1 MDQEESEKEI
11 VHFYHSIIE
20 SESDA
25 IITSDASKCIRSWN
39 KGAEKIFGYKKKEI
53 IGKPITLIIPKIY
66 HAEHD
71 KGMDR
76 LNNNMDPKVIGQ
88 VKERSGLRNNGT
100 EFPIELTLGLW
111 KDKGVNYYSA
121 IIRDISKRK
130 ENEGLIQEQN
140 KRFQVISSSKNDAI
154 ITSDETKRILS
165 WNKGAEHIFG
175 YVAEEAIGQPI
186 TLIIPKQLHERHN
199 MGMDRMNRGEPP
211 RVIGEVLEL
220 MAIKNGGEDF
230 PIELTLGSWDNNGK
244 KYYSGIIRDI
254 SEKKQAE
261 EALEKANE
269 IIKGQ
274 KERME
279 KELNAAHEIQM
290 SMVPL
295 TFPPFPERKEFSIY
309 ATLEPALEVGGDFYD
324 FFFIDEDRLCFC
336 VGDVSGKGVP
346 AALFMA
352 VTRTMIKSKASSDPS
367 TASIL
372 TFVNEQIS
380 QENPK
385 CMFVTLWV
393 GVLDVRTGE
402 VTYTNAGHNP
412 PYLKRV
418 DGSLEKLDMLHGPVV
433 GVVEGLVYGEDKLK
447 ISSEDL
453 LLVFTDGV
461 TEEIDV
467 NDELYGNMRLETL
480 LSEMT
485 VVSVER
491 SVQDVVASVREFQGE
506 SKQDDDITVL
516 ALQFH
521 A

>member
-1 MDQEESEKEI
+1 MAGKLPFLSLGSVRAKFLAFVSIMHDITERKRTEEQLAEKEAHLRLVFDNMPGEI
-11 VHFYHSIIE
+11 VYT
-20 SESDA
+20 D
-25 IITSDASKCIRSWN
+25 
-39 KGAEKIFGYKKKEI
+39 KELNI
-53 IGKPITLIIPKIY
+53 VLCTDRFADSY
-66 HAEHD
+66 HAPRELLQPGRPYPQFLRYLAEH
-71 KGMDR
+71 GYYGEG
-76 LNNNMDPKVIGQ
+76 DPDAFVA
-88 VKERSGLRNNGT
+88 ERVESLRNPSDKTSETRTPDGHIYEIHRRRAATGGT
-100 EFPIELTLGLW
+100 VTVMSDITERKRMEGEL
-111 KDKGVNYYSA
+111 
-121 IIRDISKRK
+121 
-130 ENEGLIQEQN
+130 QE
-140 KRFQVISSSKNDAI
+140 A
-154 ITSDETKRILS
+154 
-165 WNKGAEHIFG
+165 
-175 YVAEEAIGQPI
+175 Y
-186 TLIIPKQLHERHN
+186 
-199 MGMDRMNRGEPP
+199 
-211 RVIGEVLEL
+211 
-220 MAIKNGGEDF
+220 
-230 PIELTLGSWDNNGK
+230 
-244 KYYSGIIRDI
+244 GIIKD
-254 SEKKQAE
+254 
-261 EALEKANE
+261 
-269 IIKGQ
+269 Q

-279 KELNAAHEIQM
+279 KELNVAHEIQM

-295 TFPPFPERKEFSIY
+295 TFPPFPERKEFTIY

-352 VTRTMIKSKASSDPS
+352 VTRTMIKSKASADPS

-380 QENPK
+380 QENPN

-393 GVLDVRTGE
+393 GVLDIRTGE

-433 GVVEGLVYGEDKLK
+433 GAVEGLVYGEDKLK
-447 ISSEDL
+447 FGSEDL
-453 LLVFTDGV
+453 LLAFTDGV

-467 NDELYGNMRLETL
+467 NDELYGDMRLEAL

-485 VVSVER
+485 VVSVEQ

-506 SKQDDDITVL
+506 SAQDDDITVL

>member
-1 MDQEESEKEI
+1 MAGKLPFLSLGSVRAKFLAFVSIMHDITERKRTEEQLAEKEAHLRLVFDNMPGEI
-11 VHFYHSIIE
+11 VYT
-20 SESDA
+20 D
-25 IITSDASKCIRSWN
+25 
-39 KGAEKIFGYKKKEI
+39 KELNI
-53 IGKPITLIIPKIY
+53 VLCTDRFADSY
-66 HAEHD
+66 HAPRELLQPGRPYPQFLRYLAEH
-71 KGMDR
+71 GYYGEG
-76 LNNNMDPKVIGQ
+76 DPDAFVA
-88 VKERSGLRNNGT
+88 ERVESLRNPSDKTSETRTPDGHIYEIHRRRAATGGT
-100 EFPIELTLGLW
+100 VT
-111 KDKGVNYYSA
+111 VMS
-121 IIRDISKRK
+121 DITERKRL
-130 ENEGLIQEQN
+130 EGDLQE
-140 KRFQVISSSKNDAI
+140 A
-154 ITSDETKRILS
+154 
-165 WNKGAEHIFG
+165 
-175 YVAEEAIGQPI
+175 Y
-186 TLIIPKQLHERHN
+186 
-199 MGMDRMNRGEPP
+199 
-211 RVIGEVLEL
+211 
-220 MAIKNGGEDF
+220 
-230 PIELTLGSWDNNGK
+230 
-244 KYYSGIIRDI
+244 GIIKD
-254 SEKKQAE
+254 
-261 EALEKANE
+261 
-269 IIKGQ
+269 Q

-279 KELNAAHEIQM
+279 KELNVAHEIQM

-352 VTRTMIKSKASSDPS
+352 VTRTMIKSKASADPS

-380 QENPK
+380 QENPS

-393 GVLDVRTGE
+393 GVLNTRTGE

-433 GVVEGLVYGEDKLK
+433 GAVEGLVYGEDKLK
-447 ISSEDL
+447 FSSEDL
-453 LLVFTDGV
+453 LLAFTDGV

-467 NDELYGNMRLETL
+467 NDELYGDTRLETL

-485 VVSVER
+485 DVPVER

-506 SKQDDDITVL
+506 SEQDDDITVL

>member
-1 MDQEESEKEI
+1 MAGKLPFLSLGSVRAKFLAFVSIMHDITERKRTEEQLAEKEAHLRLVFDNMPGEI
-11 VHFYHSIIE
+11 VYT
-20 SESDA
+20 D
-25 IITSDASKCIRSWN
+25 
-39 KGAEKIFGYKKKEI
+39 KELNI
-53 IGKPITLIIPKIY
+53 VLCTDRFADSY
-66 HAEHD
+66 HAPRELLQPGRPYPQFLRYLAEH
-71 KGMDR
+71 GYYGEG
-76 LNNNMDPKVIGQ
+76 DPDAFVA
-88 VKERSGLRNNGT
+88 ERVESLRNPSDKTSETRTPDGHIYEIHRRRAATGGT
-100 EFPIELTLGLW
+100 VT
-111 KDKGVNYYSA
+111 VMS
-121 IIRDISKRK
+121 DITERKRL
-130 ENEGLIQEQN
+130 EGDLQE
-140 KRFQVISSSKNDAI
+140 A
-154 ITSDETKRILS
+154 
-165 WNKGAEHIFG
+165 
-175 YVAEEAIGQPI
+175 Y
-186 TLIIPKQLHERHN
+186 
-199 MGMDRMNRGEPP
+199 
-211 RVIGEVLEL
+211 
-220 MAIKNGGEDF
+220 
-230 PIELTLGSWDNNGK
+230 
-244 KYYSGIIRDI
+244 GIIKD
-254 SEKKQAE
+254 
-261 EALEKANE
+261 
-269 IIKGQ
+269 Q

-279 KELNAAHEIQM
+279 KELNVAHEIQM

-295 TFPPFPERKEFSIY
+295 TFPPFPERKEFTIY

-352 VTRTMIKSKASSDPS
+352 VTRTMIKSKASADPS

-380 QENPK
+380 QENPN

-393 GVLDVRTGE
+393 GVLDIRTGE

-433 GVVEGLVYGEDKLK
+433 GAVEGLVYGEDKLK
-447 ISSEDL
+447 FSSEDL
-453 LLVFTDGV
+453 LLAFTDGV

-467 NDELYGNMRLETL
+467 NDELYGDMRLETL

-485 VVSVER
+485 DVSVER

-506 SKQDDDITVL
+506 SAQDDDITVL